1 MERQTS
7 TKKFGTPAPKSAGTE
22 LFDGLEF
29 PIAPDFQSELP
40 SGNLEDVYRA
50 CEEMLATALALPGK
64 LERRRSEGI
73 TAEFVL

>member
-1 MERQTS
+1 MERQTF
-7 TKKFGTPAPKSAGTE
+7 TKKFEMPVPKSGATE

-40 SGNLEDVYRA
+40 SGELEDVYRA
-50 CEEMLATALALPGK
+50 CEEMLATVLALPGE
-64 LERRRSEGI
+64 LEGRRLEGI